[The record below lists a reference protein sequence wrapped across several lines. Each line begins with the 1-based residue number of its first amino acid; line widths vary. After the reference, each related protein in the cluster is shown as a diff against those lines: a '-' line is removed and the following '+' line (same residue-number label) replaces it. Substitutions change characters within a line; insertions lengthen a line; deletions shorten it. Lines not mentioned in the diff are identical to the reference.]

1 MKRRSF
7 LKAVAVAAPTAGLQ
21 EFLLT
26 QARAQAAAPP
36 AASALHVVG
45 AGEDRSAHPHS
56 LGFSSILFKVPTSE
70 TAGGLFVIE
79 HTHLLPGGPPLHLH
93 LSQEEWFYVMEG
105 EMIFQVG
112 EQRVHLHP
120 GDSVLAPRRVPH
132 TFSSV
137 GTAPSRMIIG
147 FCPAGK
153 MEQYFRDA
161 ELAPQHASD
170 ADFMARYEVERVGPS
185 PFWKAQA

>member
-7 LKAVAVAAPTAGLQ
+7 LKAVAVTAPAAGLRD
-21 EFLLT
+21 FLV
-26 QARAQAAAPP
+26 ARAHAQAP
-36 AASALHVVG
+36 ATPSPAELHVVL

-56 LGFSSILFKVPTSE
+56 LGFSSILFKVPTGE
-70 TAGGLFVIE
+70 TAGGLFVME

-93 LSQEEWFYVMEG
+93 LNQEEWFYVMEG
-105 EMIFQVG
+105 EVAFQVG
-112 EQRVHLHP
+112 EQRVHLHA

-137 GTAPSRMIIG
+137 GTAPARMIIA

-161 ELAPQHASD
+161 EIAKQHAGD
-170 ADFMARYEVERVGPS
+170 ADFMARYEMERVGPS
-185 PFWKAQA
+185 PFWKA

>member
-7 LKAVAVAAPTAGLQ
+7 LKAVAVAAPAAGLQ
-21 EFLLT
+21 DFLV
-26 QARAQAAAPP
+26 ARAHAQAP
-36 AASALHVVG
+36 ASPSPGALHVVL

-70 TAGGLFVIE
+70 TAGGLFVME

-93 LSQEEWFYVMEG
+93 LNQEEWFYVMEG
-105 EMIFQVG
+105 EVAFQVG
-112 EQRVHLHP
+112 EQRVHLHA

-137 GTAPSRMIIG
+137 GTTPARMIIA

-161 ELAPQHASD
+161 EIARQHAGD
-170 ADFMARYEVERVGPS
+170 ADFMARYEMERVGPS
-185 PFWKAQA
+185 PFWKA